1 MCILLMSDSIMKLK
15 EELAV
20 VAKEM
25 STDSGGIWCFFGMF
39 YLLFFFVKCNG
50 VELSSTGSSKGSSQK
65 NKKTQALGFEKLY

>member
-39 YLLFFFVKCNG
+39 YLLFFFV
-50 VELSSTGSSKGSSQK
+50 
-65 NKKTQALGFEKLY
+65 